1 VENLNVAFHVSVLT
15 VPDFVTAD
23 KFPAWLQ
30 HEASSIQDFSPQN
43 GLTIIRFFLANRI
56 KADIPRKKLDTL
68 LQSITNKYPAIFRV
82 EMVVI
87 EEALD
92 IDEIRLI
99 ASDAENE
106 LAELLKSV
114 ERFQQQKE
122 AKSKL
127 H

>member
-30 HEASSIQDFSPQN
+30 HEASSIQDFSPKN
-43 GLTIIRFFLANRI
+43 GLTIIRLFLANRI